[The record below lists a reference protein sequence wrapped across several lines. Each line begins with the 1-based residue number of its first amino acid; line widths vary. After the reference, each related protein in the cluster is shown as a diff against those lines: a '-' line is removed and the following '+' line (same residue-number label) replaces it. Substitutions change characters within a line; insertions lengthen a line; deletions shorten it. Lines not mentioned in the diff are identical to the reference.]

1 MSRLTIAVIG
11 GGRNCEHDVSLAS
24 AAAVAA
30 SLDATRYRI
39 VHLTIGRDGRWR
51 DATDTVVGFGSVVE
65 SLRGCDVVFP
75 MVHGRCG
82 EDGTLA
88 ALCELVDV
96 PYVGSPVAAGAIG
109 MNKHVTKI
117 VAESVGIR
125 TATAVLLN
133 RLSARQYVFDGPVIV
148 KPNSAGS
155 SIGVSLVTD
164 PALLAPAIAQAL
176 EFDGDALVEELIDG
190 REIDI
195 AVMRRPD
202 GSVMVSPALEIEGDG
217 LFDHNTK
224 YGGAAIFSVPAMLD
238 ADARTSLES
247 AAVRMYDAL
256 GCAGVARIDFFL
268 TSVGL
273 VLNEVNTTFTA
284 QSQVPRMFEAAGM
297 PYERLLDTL
306 VADAIA
312 SRGRFVAAKTGQ

>member
-1 MSRLTIAVIG
+1 
-11 GGRNCEHDVSLAS
+11 
-24 AAAVAA
+24 
-30 SLDATRYRI
+30 
-39 VHLTIGRDGRWR
+39 
-51 DATDTVVGFGSVVE
+51 
-65 SLRGCDVVFP
+65 
-75 MVHGRCG
+75 
-82 EDGTLA
+82 
-88 ALCELVDV
+88 
-96 PYVGSPVAAGAIG
+96 
-109 MNKHVTKI
+109 
-117 VAESVGIR
+117 
-125 TATAVLLN
+125 VLLN

-202 GSVMVSPALEIEGDG
+202 GSVMVSPALEVERDG

-273 VLNEVNTTFTA
+273 VLNEVNTTPGFTA

-312 SRGRFVAAKTGQ
+312 SRGRSVAATTGQ